1 MFLPTGNEQRS
12 PSTTALLVL
21 LTAVTVIPFAFAPLH
36 LDGMRDLVAAW
47 DIISGAR
54 LPLAGPVINESVHL
68 GPVWFYILAI
78 PLAISHSLTITL
90 LFVGVL
96 AGLKFWLAEAIGRQA
111 VGARFGLLFA
121 AALAM
126 PGWSLLTPIIF
137 THTALIE
144 TSMLAVAYCLLRL
157 AQGGSPRWWLSF
169 GILQALALHTHP
181 VTVLLLVLLPPV
193 CWMRF
198 ARGDCE
204 LAREMRWLGLGIVAG
219 LLPFLPSLLFE
230 AERNWKGFEQLG
242 RFASGHAPIAEV
254 LAAPSLWYGIA
265 IRGPDMLFSHLAS
278 PVAGEFA
285 RWLWIALLLAA
296 LLGCIRAAR
305 LVSTRRNLLVTLLVI
320 CISLLLLAALRD
332 RTTYYMALAWIP
344 FWSVLITLGW
354 WSLVRKSAGLVMVGA
369 ATLCTFGSVSVVQR
383 MEQGFVQLPIMSV
396 HDVRLV
402 SPTFGLPVIPAWRIE
417 RFGRDVCTKPV
428 PVVLHGPLGQSYDS
442 VLGLPGRMACGDTPW
457 VTVGGGAAEA
467 GAVHLLGL
475 TPAQLRGLGWQDAG
489 WAEAFSLAPSRI
501 IAASSTSVLA
511 DGSVYPFRTRQ
522 ASVPPIQKFTFEAAH
537 SELIMSSN
545 LFGAYEASEV
555 VTIDANGHQPRQLMQ
570 DSVSTVWRCS
580 ACDPEPVRWELEVR
594 SRSAVVDLLVFEPLP
609 PEPR

>member
-1 MFLPTGNEQRS
+1 MTLPTGNEQRN

-21 LTAVTVIPFAFAPLH
+21 LTAVTVVPFAFAPLH

-47 DIISGAR
+47 DIVRGAR

-90 LFVGVL
+90 LFVGGL
-96 AGLKFWLAEAIGRQA
+96 AALKFWLAEAIGRKA
-111 VGARFGLLFA
+111 VDTRFGLLFA
-121 AALAM
+121 AALAI

-144 TSMLAVAYCLLRL
+144 TTMLAVAYCLLRL
-157 AQGGSPRWWLSF
+157 AQGGSQRWWLSL
-169 GILQALALHTHP
+169 GILQALALHAHP

-198 ARGDCE
+198 TRDDCKHAHE
-204 LAREMRWLGLGIVAG
+204 LLWIGLGIIAG
-219 LLPFLPSLLFE
+219 LLAFLPSLVFE

-242 RFASGHAPIAEV
+242 RFASGHNPTAEV

-265 IRGPDMLFSHLAS
+265 VRGPDMLFSHLAA
-278 PVAGEFA
+278 PVAGEIA

-305 LVSTRRNLLVTLLVI
+305 LVSKRRALLVTLVVI
-320 CISLLLLAALRD
+320 CISLLLLATLRD

-344 FWSVLITLGW
+344 FWSVLIAFGW
-354 WSLVRKSAGLVMVGA
+354 WSLVRKSAGLVIAGA
-369 ATLCTFGSVSVVQR
+369 ATLCIIGGVSVVQR

-402 SPTFGLPVIPAWRIE
+402 SPDFGLPVIPAWRLE
-417 RFGRDVCTKPV
+417 QFGHDLCTNPV
-428 PVVLHGPLGQSYDS
+428 PTVLHGPLGQSYDS

-457 VTVGGGAAEA
+457 VTVGGGAAEVA
-467 GAVHLLGL
+467 AVHLLGL

-489 WAEAFSLAPSRI
+489 WSEAFSLAPSRI
-501 IAASSTSVLA
+501 IAASGTSVLA

-522 ASVPPIQKFTFEAAH
+522 SSVPPTQKFTFEAAQ

-555 VTIDANGHQPRQLMQ
+555 VTIDANGHQPRQMMQ
-570 DSVSTVWRCS
+570 DSVSTVWSCS
-580 ACDPEPVRWELEVR
+580 TCDPEPVRWELEVR
-594 SRSAVVDLLVFEPLP
+594 SRSAVVDLLVFESLGPAS
-609 PEPR
+609 R